1 MLLLPS
7 CSSRLLPLLLGS
19 LAFTLPGLPAGAQA
33 DLPDLEGQEL
43 SIGSDTA
50 YPPFE
55 FVDENNQI
63 VGFDV
68 DLLAAIC
75 DQVNCSTT
83 FQTTGFD
90 GIFAALAAG
99 EFDAVASAVTITEER
114 AQVVDFTRPYLNAG
128 QIVTTTQDRDDIQGP
143 EDLEDKTVGVQLG
156 TTGDIA
162 ASDYATEDAIQR
174 FQTIDLAMQAL
185 AQGDVDAVIADAPT
199 SLDIVFKQ
207 FSDQLQLVGLPFTDE
222 YYGIAVQQETPEITA
237 AFDAAI
243 AALIETGELATLAEK
258 WGIPATFVQ
267 DLPESVLE
275 E

>member
-1 MLLLPS
+1 MNLLSL
-7 CSSRLLPLLLGS
+7 SSSASALLLG
-19 LAFTLPGLPAGAQA
+19 AMVVGIPCAAQA
-33 DLPDLEGQEL
+33 QDLPDLEGQEL
-43 SIGSDTA
+43 TIGSDTA

-55 FVDENNQI
+55 FVNEDNEI

-75 DQVNCSTT
+75 EKVNCNAT

-114 AQVVDFTRPYLNAG
+114 AEVVDFTRPYLNAG
-128 QIVTTTQDRDDIQGP
+128 QIVTTRVDSDISGP
-143 EDLEDKTVGVQLG
+143 EDLRGKTVGVQLG

-162 ASDYATEDAIQR
+162 ASDYAEEESIQR
-174 FQTIDLAMQAL
+174 FQTIDLAMTAL

-207 FSDQLQLVGLPFTDE
+207 FSDDLKLVGLPFTDE
-222 YYGIAVQQETPEITA
+222 YYGIAVRQETPEITE

-243 AALIETGELATLAEK
+243 AELLEEGELATLAEK
-258 WGIPATFVQ
+258 WGIPSTFVR
-267 DLPESVLE
+267 DLPTTALE

>member
-1 MLLLPS
+1 MNRFPPSPQLLS
-7 CSSRLLPLLLGS
+7 VFLGS
-19 LAFTLPGLPAGAQA
+19 LVLALPCLPLQAQ

-43 SIGSDTA
+43 IIGSDTA

-55 FVDENNQI
+55 FVNEDNEI

-75 DQVNCSTT
+75 EQVNCSAT

-114 AQVVDFTRPYLNAG
+114 ARVVDFTRPYINAG
-128 QIVTTTQDRDDIQGP
+128 QIVTTTVGSDIEGPDD
-143 EDLEDKTVGVQLG
+143 LSDKTVGVQLG

-162 ASDYATEDAIQR
+162 ASDYAEEDAIQR
-174 FQTIDLAMQAL
+174 FQTIDLAMAAL

-207 FSDQLQLVGLPFTDE
+207 FSDELELVGLPFTE
-222 YYGIAVQQETPEITA
+222 ELYGIAVQQETPEITE

-243 AALIETGELATLAEK
+243 EALIENGELASLAEK
-258 WGIPATFVQ
+258 WGIPSTFVE
-267 DLPESVLE
+267 DLPATVLE